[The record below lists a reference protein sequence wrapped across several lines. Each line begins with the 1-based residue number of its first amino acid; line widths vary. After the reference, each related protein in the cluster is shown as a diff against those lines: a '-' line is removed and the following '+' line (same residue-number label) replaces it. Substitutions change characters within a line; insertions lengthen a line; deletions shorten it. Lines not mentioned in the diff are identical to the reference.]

1 MTKLTDTQRVI
12 LSAASQRTDRL
23 ALPLPK
29 SLKGGAAHKV
39 VNALIEKGLLKE
51 LKANRKLND
60 PVWHE
65 TGEGQ
70 GVTLIITDA
79 GLEAIGIEVEPPK
92 TKVQRATPK
101 PVHTERKIREGTK
114 QALVIAML
122 RRPEGATIAEIV
134 EATGWASH
142 STRGFMAGT
151 LKKKLGFTVGSEKD
165 EVRGQRPEVQDQQLM
180 RSLKTDEAASR
191 ATGGFRQSGPLGGF
205 PTLTDPL

>member
-12 LSAASQRTDRL
+12 LSGAAQRTDRL
-23 ALPLPK
+23 AMPLPK

-51 LKANRKLND
+51 VKANRKLGD
-60 PVWHE
+60 PVWRD
-65 TGEGQ
+65 TGEGH
-70 GVTLIITDA
+70 GLTLIITDA
-79 GLEAIGIEVEPPK
+79 GLAAIGIEVEPPK
-92 TKVQRATPK
+92 TKAQRAEPK
-101 PVHTERKIREGTK
+101 PVSTERKIREGTK

-165 EVRGQRPEVQDQQLM
+165 EVRGRTYNI
-180 RSLKTDEAASR
+180 ST
-191 ATGGFRQSGPLGGF
+191 
-205 PTLTDPL
+205 